1 VKELKLKKVIASSLI
16 VVSVLA
22 LNPIGASAEWKQD
35 SNGWWNTEGS
45 SWWSVGWKEIDGK
58 WYYFGQNGYMVHDT
72 TIDGYSIGSDGA
84 WIQSTQNNLLN
95 SDDNKK
101 VTTGD
106 NSNFTTDK
114 FVTSNTQEQVDPNSD
129 SVYNPPAQ
137 SREELYQD
145 IFVSLLLP
153 DIQKSVDDYY
163 KDFLTEKPIVAPYYV
178 HVLNIERLMGYRS
191 FSFRLKLKVSSYIGP
206 HLNIGDDYI
215 TIKIEGGD
223 KVTIEKFEHIKSY
236 YLDLPSNRQHIIIKK
251 SN

>member
-1 VKELKLKKVIASSLI
+1 MA
-16 VVSVLA
+16 
-22 LNPIGASAEWKQD
+22 ASAEWKQD

-58 WYYFGQNGYMVHDT
+58 WYYFGQDGYMVHDT
-72 TIDGYSIGSDGA
+72 TINGYIIGSDGA
-84 WIQSTQNNLLN
+84 WIQSTQNNL
-95 SDDNKK
+95 S
-101 VTTGD
+101 
-106 NSNFTTDK
+106 
-114 FVTSNTQEQVDPNSD
+114 NSD
-129 SVYNPPAQ
+129 SISNPAKQ

-163 KDFLTEKPIVAPYYV
+163 KSFLTEKPIVTPDYV
-178 HVLNIERLMGYRS
+178 HVLSVERLMGYRS

-215 TIKIEGGD
+215 TLKIEGGD

-236 YLDLPSNRQHIIIKK
+236 YLDLPSNYQNIIIRKE
-251 SN
+251 N